1 MNQIENVSKPIVVL
15 LEEIK
20 KNKEE
25 RITHSFAGAGWG
37 GESFD

>member
-15 LEEIK
+15 LEETK
-20 KNKEE
+20 KTI
-25 RITHSFAGAGWG
+25 RTACGTGAGSG

>member
-20 KNKEE
+20 KY
-25 RITHSFAGAGWG
+25 THSLHHTVRGAGSG